1 MTFAQ
6 QIQNCQVR
14 LDQLLDEWLPVGDK
28 TPSRLHQ
35 AMRYSSLKA
44 GKRLRPLLVYL
55 SGDALGA
62 NIDDLD
68 ASALAVECIHVYSL
82 IHDDLPA
89 MDDDDLRRGKPTCHI
104 AFDEAT
110 AILAGDALQSMAF
123 EILANHHLSDTAD
136 VNLIKL
142 INILAKASGSMGM
155 GGGQMIDLQAT
166 DKQLNLEQLIEM
178 HRMKTGALITA
189 CVEMSLATAN
199 ITDKE
204 HISALIRYADR
215 IGLAF
220 QVKDD
225 ILDIESDTQ
234 TLGKPTGSDIEMN
247 KSTFPALLGLES
259 ARKYAHDLISEAL
272 LTLEKIPYNTGSLKA
287 LAKHM
292 IQRDY

>member
-1 MTFAQ
+1 
-6 QIQNCQVR
+6 
-14 LDQLLDEWLPVGDK
+14 
-28 TPSRLHQ
+28 
-35 AMRYSSLKA
+35 MRYSSLNA

-55 SGDALGA
+55 TGECLGA
-62 NIDDLD
+62 RTSDLD

-89 MDDDDLRRGKPTCHI
+89 MDDDDLRRGKATCHI

-123 EILANHHLSDTAD
+123 EVLTKHHLSDTAEAGR
-136 VNLIKL
+136 IQL
-142 INILAKASGSMGM
+142 INILARASGSMGM
-155 GGGQMIDLQAT
+155 GGGQMIDLEAT
-166 DKQLNLEQLIEM
+166 NKTLSLEQLIEM
-178 HRMKTGALITA
+178 HRMKTGALISA
-189 CVEMSLATAN
+189 CVEMSLVTAG
-199 ITDKE
+199 ITDNS
-204 HISALIRYADR
+204 HIEALTRYADR

-259 ARKYAHDLISEAL
+259 AREYAHELISEAL
-272 LTLEKIPYNTGSLKA
+272 LTLDEIPYNTGSLNDI
-287 LAKHM
+287 AKHM
-292 IQRDY
+292 IQREY